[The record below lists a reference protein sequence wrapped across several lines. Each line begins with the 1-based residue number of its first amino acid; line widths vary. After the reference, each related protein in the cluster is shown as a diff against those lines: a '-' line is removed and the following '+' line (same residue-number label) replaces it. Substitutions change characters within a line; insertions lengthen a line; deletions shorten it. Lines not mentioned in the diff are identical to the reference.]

1 MNTTILNY
9 PGFQTL
15 PKEIKQL
22 LVASEAHYFDQPA
35 SFHRNQREDGPP
47 QRLGHA
53 SRRVLACPSKSQEG
67 QHKAEMLLDVLRW
80 TTAYVIEAKSE
91 LGKSANEVIDLIKM
105 IEQKLCPK
113 LE

>member
-22 LVASEAHYFDQPA
+22 LVASEAQYFDQPA
-35 SFHRNQREDGPP
+35 SFHRNQRENGSA
-47 QRLGHA
+47 QLFGQTARE
-53 SRRVLACPSKSQEG
+53 VLAFSGDREWSQRKTEL
-67 QHKAEMLLDVLRW
+67 LLDVLHW
-80 TTAYVIEAKSE
+80 ASAHAAEAKSE
-91 LGKSANEVIDLIKM
+91 LGKSAYELIDLIKM